1 MSDTRIDGYHIHV
14 YYDDATRPRAENV
27 AAALAENFGLERR
40 PSTGSPNGP
49 HPIPQYR
56 LTVAA
61 AKFQDVVPWLML
73 NHDDLDVLI
82 HPLTDSSYDDH
93 TKYAIWIGK
102 PVALKTTGLRG
113 YRPEQYPSAAG

>member
-14 YYDDATRPRAENV
+14 YYDDMTRPRAETV
-27 AAALAENFGLERR
+27 VIALAEKFALERR

-56 LTVAA
+56 LTLAT

-73 NHDDLDVLI
+73 NRDGLDILI

-93 TKYAIWIGK
+93 TKYALWIGN
-102 PVALKTTGLRG
+102 PVPLKTDGLRR